1 MKFLAITS
9 CPTGIAHTY
18 MAAEALQMAAK
29 EMGHEIKVETQGSVG
44 AENVITKED
53 LKDVKAVIIAA
64 DTTIDKSR
72 FLGMTI
78 IEVGTKEAIKDSKGL
93 ITKAMNAKETK
104 GSASSVNQVH
114 EIKSKE
120 RTGIYKHLMTGV
132 SFMLP
137 FVVAGGILI
146 ALGFAIGGIYVYK
159 VPGSF
164 GETIFSTGKAA
175 FALFVPVL
183 GAYIAYSIADRP
195 GIAPGMVGGLLAV
208 SNGSGFLGA
217 MIAGFAAGYIVL
229 AIKKYVKVPKSM
241 AGLMPI
247 LIIPVLS
254 TLIMGLAMFYII
266 GKPVA
271 LFNTSLTAWLSS
283 LSGAN
288 AALLGIILGCM
299 MAFDMGGPFNKVAY
313 TFATATLA
321 SGKPSAIMAAVM
333 VAGMVP
339 PLALALSTVI
349 TKKKY
354 TLTEREAGKVNW
366 VLGLSFI
373 TEGAIPFAAADPLRV
388 IPSLMAGSAVA
399 GALSMI
405 FKATIIVPH
414 GGIWVLPIPN
424 VVQNL
429 FPYLIALVVGT
440 VVSALI
446 LSVVKKTVQE

>member
-1 MKFLAITS
+1 
-9 CPTGIAHTY
+9 
-18 MAAEALQMAAK
+18 
-29 EMGHEIKVETQGSVG
+29 
-44 AENVITKED
+44 
-53 LKDVKAVIIAA
+53 
-64 DTTIDKSR
+64 
-72 FLGMTI
+72 
-78 IEVGTKEAIKDSKGL
+78 
-93 ITKAMNAKETK
+93 
-104 GSASSVNQVH
+104 
-114 EIKSKE
+114 
-120 RTGIYKHLMTGV
+120 
-132 SFMLP
+132 MLP

-146 ALGFAIGGIYVYK
+146 AIGFAFGGIYVYK

-164 GETIFSTGKAA
+164 AETIFSTGKAA
-175 FALFVPVL
+175 FGLFIPVL

-195 GIAPGMVGGLLAV
+195 GIAPGMVGGLIAV
-208 SNGSGFLGA
+208 NNGSGFLGA
-217 MIAGFAAGYIVL
+217 MIAGFAAGYIVI
-229 AIKKYVKVPKSM
+229 AIRKYFKEPKSM
-241 AGLMPI
+241 VGLMPI
-247 LIIPVLS
+247 LIIPVVS

-299 MAFDMGGPFNKVAY
+299 MAFDLGGLFNKVAY
-313 TFATATLA
+313 TFGTATLA

-349 TKKKY
+349 ANKKY
-354 TLTEREAGKVNW
+354 TIAEREAGKVNW
-366 VLGLSFI
+366 ILGLSFI

-405 FKATIIVPH
+405 FKATIMVPH
-414 GGIWVLPIPN
+414 GGLWVLPIPN

-429 FPYLIALVVGT
+429 VPYLIALIAGT
-440 VVSALI
+440 IVSAVI
-446 LSVVKKTVQE
+446 LSAVKKTVQE

>member
-44 AENVITKED
+44 AENIISKED
-53 LKDVKAVIIAA
+53 LVGVKAVIIAA
-64 DTTIDKSR
+64 DTSVDKSR
-72 FLGMTI
+72 FTGMTI
-78 IEVGTKEAIKDSKGL
+78 VEVPVKDAIKDPKGL
-93 ITKAMNAKETK
+93 ITKAMNAKATKANLNLENETK
-104 GSASSVNQVH
+104 AT
-114 EIKSKE
+114 ERKP

-146 ALGFAIGGIYVYK
+146 ALGFAFGGIYVYN

-164 GETIFSTGKAA
+164 AETIFTTGKAA
-175 FALFVPVL
+175 MNLMVPIL
-183 GAYIAYSIADRP
+183 GAYIAFSIADRP
-195 GIAPGMVGGLLAV
+195 GIVPGMVGGSLALT
-208 SNGSGFLGA
+208 NGSGFIGA
-217 MIAGFAAGYIVL
+217 LIAGFAAGYLVL
-229 AIKKYVKVPKSM
+229 AIKKYIKVPKSM

-247 LIIPVLS
+247 LIIPVVS
-254 TLIMGLAMFYII
+254 TVIMGLAMFYII

-271 LFNTSLTAWLSS
+271 LFNTSLANWLTS
-283 LSGAN
+283 LNGAN

-299 MAFDMGGPFNKVAY
+299 MAFDMGGPLNKAAY

-349 TKKKY
+349 SKKKY
-354 TLTEREAGKVNW
+354 TVAEKEAGKVGW

-388 IPSLMAGSAVA
+388 IPSVMVGSAVA

-405 FKATIIVPH
+405 FKSTIMVPH

-429 FPYLIALVVGT
+429 FPYIIALVAGT
-440 VVSALI
+440 IVSAII
-446 LSVVKKTVQE
+446 LSTVKKDVEE